1 MAQTNVSDL
10 SVDSSTAPVGAAGPA
25 RKAMRRAASSDW
37 NNKEELKWLQL
48 SCERI
53 GEPMLSSLKRDGA
66 FTIDGRPGLF
76 FQGFEG
82 MLPWPEG
89 MAEAEGMWEEWQ
101 WRPGEQQGAY
111 ELMQRLSK
119 REDVPAETPQSRLDQ
134 QSERDYEFEDE
145 VRRQFGRGLRCR
157 DVDNG
162 PRRRGDRLNEPR
174 GGGHP

>member
-10 SVDSSTAPVGAAGPA
+10 SVDSSTAPAGAELSGPD
-25 RKAMRRAASSDW
+25 RRAMRRAAYSDW

-66 FTIDGRPGLF
+66 FTMDGRPGLF

-89 MAEAEGMWEEWQ
+89 MAEAEGMWEEW
-101 WRPGEQQGAY
+101 RGAPVKCKVY
-111 ELMQRLSK
+111 TS
-119 REDVPAETPQSRLDQ
+119 
-134 QSERDYEFEDE
+134 
-145 VRRQFGRGLRCR
+145 
-157 DVDNG
+157 
-162 PRRRGDRLNEPR
+162 
-174 GGGHP
+174 